1 MKVGVIGLG
10 LLGRALTRR
19 LTAAGHDVEG
29 YDIAEAACHLASSL
43 GVRIHADAAS
53 VAQQTNNLFLSLLTS
68 DDRRRLL
75 WGDQALANALTN
87 KHVLLDTTTG
97 RPSDLEAD
105 SARLGEVGARLIDVC
120 ISGSSQV
127 VEEHR
132 ALALVGDSEDAAA
145 SYRDLLEAVTAKQMY
160 FEKPGQG
167 CRAKLIVNT
176 VFGLNRLVLAEA
188 LGLAAK
194 NGFDLNTMLDLLR
207 QGETYSTVMD
217 TKGPMMTSGVYE
229 PAVARL
235 DQHAKDVDLIL
246 ELAAEVGADVP
257 VSTLHAS
264 VLALAIERGA
274 GPLDNAAVFKA
285 YS

>member
-1 MKVGVIGLG
+1 LG
-10 LLGRALTRR
+10 KALARR
-19 LTAAGHDVEG
+19 LLASGCTVEG
-29 YDIAEAACHLASSL
+29 YDIAEDACKEAESI
-43 GVRIHADAAS
+43 GVQVHADAGG
-53 VAQQTNNLFLSLLTS
+53 VARQVDVLFLSLLTS
-68 DDRRRLL
+68 EDRRRLF
-75 WGDQALANALTN
+75 WGEQALAETLGDSHT
-87 KHVLLDTTTG
+87 LLDTTTG

-105 SARLGEVGARLIDVC
+105 HERLAEKGARLIEVC
-120 ISGSSQV
+120 VSGSSQV

-132 ALALVGDSEDAAA
+132 ALALVGDSEDGAAP
-145 SYRDLLEAVTAKQMY
+145 YQGLLKAVTAKQFY
-160 FEKPGQG
+160 FDRPGQG

-194 NGFDLNTMLDLLR
+194 SDFDLSTMLDLLR

-217 TKGPMMTSGVYE
+217 TKGPKMISGVYE

-246 ELAAEVGADVP
+246 EFAGEVGANMP
-257 VSTLHAS
+257 VSTAHAA
-264 VLALAIERGA
+264 VLARAIERGA
-274 GPLDNAAVFKA
+274 GSFDNAAIFKA